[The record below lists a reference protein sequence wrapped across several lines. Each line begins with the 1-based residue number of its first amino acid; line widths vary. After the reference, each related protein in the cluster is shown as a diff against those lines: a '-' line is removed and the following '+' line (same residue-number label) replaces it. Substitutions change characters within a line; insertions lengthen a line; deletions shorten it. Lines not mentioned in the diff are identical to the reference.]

1 MIIDIICL
9 ISNIKRRTLQ
19 SAHMSCVW
27 KVRRHV
33 HFGFTMFGSNSIR
46 GFLKMGNTQEPYMV
60 YEEKS
65 NNGWFGASSYD
76 LGNHHLAANRL
87 NNLSHA
93 QPMEPWSSS
102 AVGIFATV
110 SKALWPPVVQTGWN
124 ARAQGRKRL
133 DQFSWM
139 CNYTVQ
145 YSTYMYIYM
154 YIYIYVYIVMYSR

>member
-1 MIIDIICL
+1 MRTCL
-9 ISNIKRRTLQ
+9 VCGRSGAMFTLV
-19 SAHMSCVW
+19 SPCLV
-27 KVRRHV
+27 
-33 HFGFTMFGSNSIR
+33 GSNSIR

-60 YEEKS
+60 YEGKS
-65 NNGWFGASSYD
+65 NNGWFGGSSYD

-110 SKALWPPVVQTGWN
+110 SKALWPPVLQTGWN

-145 YSTYMYIYM
+145 YSTY
-154 YIYIYVYIVMYSR
+154 IYIYVYIYIWLCIVDRFNLLGTW